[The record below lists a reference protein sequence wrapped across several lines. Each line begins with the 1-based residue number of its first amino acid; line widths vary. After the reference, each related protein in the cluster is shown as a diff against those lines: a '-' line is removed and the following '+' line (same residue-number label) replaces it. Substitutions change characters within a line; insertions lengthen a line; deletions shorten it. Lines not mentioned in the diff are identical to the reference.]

1 MTEPETRR
9 EPLPPR
15 GRSLLGVV
23 AYVLVP
29 GERRRRR
36 AAGHFL
42 RAGVEVLRGTRALT
56 RPERIPEGAESARQ
70 GQRQGQRQGERR
82 ERIEI
87 E

>member
-9 EPLPPR
+9 EPLQRR

-29 GERRRRR
+29 GERRRRS
-36 AAGHFL
+36 AAHFR
-42 RAGVEVLRGTRALT
+42 RAGFEVLRGARELA
-56 RPERIPEGAESARQ
+56 RPERTLEGIETGR
-70 GQRQGQRQGERR
+70 RGERR
-82 ERIEI
+82 ERIKI

>member
-1 MTEPETRR
+1 
-9 EPLPPR
+9 
-15 GRSLLGVV
+15 V

-29 GERRRRR
+29 GERRRR

-42 RAGVEVLRGTRALT
+42 RAGVEVLRGTRELA
-56 RPERIPEGAESARQ
+56 RPERTPEGAEIARR
-70 GQRQGQRQGERR
+70 GERKGQRQGERR